1 MFSEPRTLDETMR
14 KILIFLLAAAALL
27 AFASCGGTVSDAEA
41 REILG
46 ELIPKAEYFNEAF
59 WGKGLPAEPGAVYD
73 DSKKA
78 VRQYY
83 DVSPDCPYQTMADLK
98 AAASEVYS
106 REYMEVITET
116 ILEGTDEF
124 FPRYDEVD
132 GVLRVDIAYEGYNLR
147 SKLYPEQAKVVRSG
161 MNLLEVDIPSDFDGE
176 PAEDYRVTLV
186 RESGRWL
193 LDSPTY

>member
-59 WGKGLPAEPGAVYD
+59 WGKGLPAEPG
-73 DSKKA
+73 
-78 VRQYY
+78 
-83 DVSPDCPYQTMADLK
+83 PYQTMADLK